1 MTAQTSSRA
10 AVAVVAAL
18 LMTANAFAQTLGV
31 PRTRGAIRT
40 CRAPS
45 RTKTRSG
52 LRWSGRAE
60 FEGRRI
66 EDITPAE
73 VAAILKKR
81 HDDRPRVQA
90 DASGRIGP
98 TEWQSQ
104 VDLTNGSRL
113 WFVTSPPDGKIP
125 PLTVEARARAVT
137 RQEAQRGRGPADSW
151 LDLDL
156 GARCI
161 TQGVPGS
168 MMPGTSGNS
177 YEIVQAPGYV
187 VIRYERINET
197 RVIPLDGRPHANVRI
212 RAHMGDARGR
222 FQGDVL
228 VVETTNFRDESAYRE
243 ANPDRLRVVER
254 FTPKPDG
261 RLEWSVTLEDPS
273 TWTGPWTFSM
283 VLTPDSEERIIG
295 VRVPRGKPRDGEHAE
310 RGARGGTCISRK
322 GQVSVTRNEC
332 RPSKERR
339 NPTHHEPLIRPLESR
354 GELGGCGR
362 LLPRL
367 VAGHYLNQR

>member
-1 MTAQTSSRA
+1 MHGDADTRAMTAQTSSRA
-10 AVAVVAAL
+10 AVAVVGAL

-31 PRTRGAIRT
+31 PRTPWGDPDLQGTFTNKDEVGTPLERPR
-40 CRAPS
+40 
-45 RTKTRSG
+45 
-52 LRWSGRAE
+52 E
-60 FEGRRI
+60 FVGRRL
-66 EDITPAE
+66 EDITPVE

-81 HDDRPRVQA
+81 QEDRPRVQA

-125 PLTVEARARAVT
+125 PLTVEAHARTVA

-161 TQGVPGS
+161 TQGLPGS

-187 VIRYERINET
+187 AIRYERINEV
-197 RVIPLDGRPHANVRI
+197 RVIPLDGRQHVNVRL
-212 RAHMGDARGR
+212 RAHMGDARGH
-222 FQGDVL
+222 FQGDAL
-228 VVETTNFRDESAYRE
+228 IVETMNFRDESAYRG

-261 RLEWSVTLEDPS
+261 KLEWSVTLDDPS

-283 VLTPDSEERIIG
+283 ALTPNSEEPIIEYACHEG
-295 VRVPRGKPRDGEHAE
+295 NRAMANTLS
-310 RGARGGTCISRK
+310 GARAEERASQEKRK
-322 GQVSVTRNEC
+322 
-332 RPSKERR
+332 
-339 NPTHHEPLIRPLESR
+339 
-354 GELGGCGR
+354 
-362 LLPRL
+362 
-367 VAGHYLNQR
+367 